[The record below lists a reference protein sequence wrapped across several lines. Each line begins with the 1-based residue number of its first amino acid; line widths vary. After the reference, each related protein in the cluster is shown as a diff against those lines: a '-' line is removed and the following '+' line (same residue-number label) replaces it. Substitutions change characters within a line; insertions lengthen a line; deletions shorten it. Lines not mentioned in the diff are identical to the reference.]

1 MHLMPFSVA
10 FVEQNE
16 KGINTGE
23 TYNDADIQV
32 DKIAW

>member
-1 MHLMPFSVA
+1 MSFSVA

-16 KGINTGE
+16 KSFNTVE

-32 DKIAW
+32 DKIAM